1 MKNLITILID
11 ISDPG
16 AECAPRLGNCI
27 FFTIDSACFTV
38 PGTTKTKNKW
48 PWKVDSFVFW
58 CGAEG
63 TRLRGSCFCCS
74 CVSPSGGKNPRNLQ
88 MRIHECHFLK
98 SVLNLDLTLPDDG
111 ESHALLISSR
121 IIDLGAFCVEL
132 WSVFV
137 SKRISV
143 PMSYISFWK
152 QISYDRSGL
161 RSEGYPCG
169 PPTLKN
175 KVGRVPLPKLGMTL
189 IRVPTVLRTSEYCY
203 VAFVNLT
210 ILPMRG

>member
-1 MKNLITILID
+1 MGNVVLFLIR
-11 ISDPG
+11 PG
-16 AECAPRLGNCI
+16 
-27 FFTIDSACFTV
+27 
-38 PGTTKTKNKW
+38 
-48 PWKVDSFVFW
+48 
-58 CGAEG
+58 
-63 TRLRGSCFCCS
+63 
-74 CVSPSGGKNPRNLQ
+74 
-88 MRIHECHFLK
+88 
-98 SVLNLDLTLPDDG
+98 
-111 ESHALLISSR
+111 

-132 WSVFV
+132 WSFYV

-189 IRVPTVLRTSEYCY
+189 IRVPTVCHFFRSNVCLNKYNFAHGFGPKSSKSITTPISRPRSSPKSFKP
-203 VAFVNLT
+203 AF
-210 ILPMRG
+210 